1 MLSYY
6 LNNSL
11 FFSNINV
18 ELRRK
23 VINIFMSVIFLTIH
37 SILKYYKI
45 SVKELEWIYCGDGI
59 CSIMLNHEI
68 DKKNQVIIEKKIQL
82 AEKQKVIE
90 EFELNA
96 SLTKQIELESI
107 NKVKKV
113 KKVKK
118 IKKNKCKNEK
128 IN

>member
-37 SILKYYKI
+37 SILKYYNI

-68 DKKNQVIIEKKIQL
+68 DKKNQVITCDFCGRFLYAAEEK
-82 AEKQKVIE
+82 E
-90 EFELNA
+90 EE
-96 SLTKQIELESI
+96 EE
-107 NKVKKV
+107 
-113 KKVKK
+113 
-118 IKKNKCKNEK
+118 E
-128 IN
+128 